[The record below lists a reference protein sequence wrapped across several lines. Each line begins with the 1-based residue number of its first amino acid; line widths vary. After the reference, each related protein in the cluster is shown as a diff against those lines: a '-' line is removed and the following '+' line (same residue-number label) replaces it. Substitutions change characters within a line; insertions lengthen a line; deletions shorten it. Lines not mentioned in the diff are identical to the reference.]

1 MVLCIQDVA
10 QAQHSINC
18 VCFDMLFHGMHSLSE
33 FKGLGSKLFPQHE
46 PRSKK
51 KHIDICVHTV
61 CKKDICALAWQLSVC
76 ICTMTLYIP
85 GAHQKVPNCGP

>member
-1 MVLCIQDVA
+1 MAFNYLILEVRKAAHQL
-10 QAQHSINC
+10 C
-18 VCFDMLFHGMHSLSE
+18 VCFDMLFHVMHSLSE

-61 CKKDICALAWQLSVC
+61 CKKDICALAWQLSVR
-76 ICTMTLYIP
+76 ICDIADDAVYS
-85 GAHQKVPNCGP
+85 GQSNHF